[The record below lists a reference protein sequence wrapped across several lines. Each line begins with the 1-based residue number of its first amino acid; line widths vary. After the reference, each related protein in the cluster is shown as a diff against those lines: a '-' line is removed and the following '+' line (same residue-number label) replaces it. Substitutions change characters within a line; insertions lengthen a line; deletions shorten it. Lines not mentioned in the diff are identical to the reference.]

1 MATTD
6 IYTHMT
12 LDEFVKAV
20 QKHYFY
26 RVYSLRIRTEASG
39 IEPHTVIP
47 YKVTVK
53 TLSSDVFTMF
63 GNEPYLDMEDFVH
76 MFQGIP
82 LITVSSDDFI
92 NDKDTLQVETWSSY
106 INIYIIELSR
116 CIEHRWAWMNPHKPY
131 DVKSALLY
139 YNEDKARK
147 SIQKG
152 FNMLQLYKEFRT
164 QVKDTE

>member
-39 IEPHTVIP
+39 FEPHTVIP
-47 YKVTVK
+47 YKVIVQ
-53 TLSSDVFTMF
+53 LIGSDAFITF
-63 GNEPYLDMEDFVH
+63 GDEPYLDMEHFVH

-92 NDKDTLQVETWSSY
+92 NDKDILQVETWSSY

-152 FNMLQLYKEFRT
+152 FNMIQLYKEFRT
-164 QVKDTE
+164 QVSNTE

>member
-1 MATTD
+1 
-6 IYTHMT
+6 MT
-12 LDEFVKAV
+12 LDEFIRAV

-26 RVYSLRIRTEASG
+26 RVYSLRIRTEPSG
-39 IEPHTVIP
+39 IEQHTVIP
-47 YKVTVK
+47 YKVTVE

-63 GNEPYLDMEDFVH
+63 GNEPSLDMEDFVH

-82 LITVSSDDFI
+82 LITITSDDFI
-92 NDKDTLQVETWSSY
+92 NDEETGQVETWSSY

-116 CIEHRWAWMNPHKPY
+116 CSEHRWAWMNPHKPY

-152 FNMLQLYKEFRT
+152 FNMIQLYKEFRT
-164 QVKDTE
+164 QVSNIE